1 MTILLAFLALAEPAV
16 PVSSTDSLAP
26 VVAEIN
32 VKELNTDGFDYITT
46 ADDGTSYFG
55 KLVKRVSDT
64 ALLDLVIVD
73 DPDNN
78 KETYK
83 WRQAYNCTDNTYQTS
98 DMKWISIP
106 PKSSSVDLIK
116 YACS

>member
-1 MTILLAFLALAEPAV
+1 MTLRLAFLTLAEPSV
-16 PVSSTDSLAP
+16 PRSSTDSPAP
-26 VVAEIN
+26 VVAENN

-83 WRQAYNCTDNTYQTS
+83 WRQAYNCADNTYQTS

-106 PKSSSVDLIK
+106 PKTSSVDLIK
-116 YACS
+116 YACL